1 MYLDLLDD
9 GVNIRKI
16 QIMLGHNSVGT
27 TALYTHVAKNFLQDI
42 KSPLDTLNKE
52 DDNEK

>member
-1 MYLDLLDD
+1 MSLDLLDD

-16 QIMLGHNSVGT
+16 QIMHGHNSVRT
-27 TALYTHVAKNFLQDI
+27 TAIYTHVAKDFLQDI

-52 DDNEK
+52 DDDEK